1 MAAQIDAATVEGWI
15 DDELVGDIERVPDE
29 AATFNFAVDVSNIVV
44 HVVRRD
50 PSGPL
55 VIGQQIE
62 YDDDIRASIQQL
74 GEGERNELVA
84 RIRQTLTAV
93 PVVYGFHDAQGANV
107 RFGEVHRVLV
117 EHRIYPDAFGQDA
130 LMTGL
135 IDVWKALRY
144 LDDLPGLI
152 RAVRA

>member
-1 MAAQIDAATVEGWI
+1 MASQIDAERVADWI
-15 DDELVGDIERVPDE
+15 DGELVGEVERVPDE
-29 AATFNFAVDVSNIVV
+29 AAEFNFTVDVSNILV

-50 PSGPL
+50 PAGPL
-55 VIGQQIE
+55 VVGQQIE
-62 YDDDIRASIQQL
+62 YDEDIRARIQRL
-74 GEGERNELVA
+74 SDAERNELVA
-84 RIRQTLTAV
+84 RIRETLTAV
-93 PVVYGFHDAQGANV
+93 PVIYGFHDAQGTNV
-107 RFGEVHRVLV
+107 RFGEVQRVLV

-152 RAVRA
+152 DAVQR